1 MRVGGGWY
9 TRQLSVPKDE
19 RRVTVPTRPYTHP
32 GQGNDD
38 NFGDRYATTDPTLA
52 AMADGKIVG
61 KPGPK
66 PRGRN
71 LCEVSKAERDAHQA
85 EMLKKH
91 TER

>member
-1 MRVGGGWY
+1 
-9 TRQLSVPKDE
+9 
-19 RRVTVPTRPYTHP
+19 
-32 GQGNDD
+32 
-38 NFGDRYATTDPTLA
+38 
-52 AMADGKIVG
+52 MADGKIVG